1 MRKTFYIIIVLLSIN
16 LNAQQSSISIYGTIL
31 DSESNSPLEYATI
44 SVYSPNDSIVK
55 FGGISNANGKFNL
68 EVSKG
73 KYNIKIEYISF
84 KEKLIKN
91 INVFKSIDLGAI
103 ELVID
108 QNVLDEVE
116 LIGEKTQVEIKL
128 DKTVYNIGKD
138 LTLRGSSVSDVLD
151 NLPSV
156 AVDIDGNVSLR
167 GNQNVRILIN
177 GKPSGLVG
185 ISSNDALKQ
194 FPSESVE
201 KVEIITSPSA
211 RYNAEGTAGIINI
224 VLRKNKLAGLNGS
237 ISTNG
242 GDPKTFGVSGN
253 INFRTEKINLF
264 TNTGYSLSSYE
275 NASLSETE
283 YFNSSSINNF
293 LNENGSRNTERDS
306 YYQSTGIEYFLN
318 DKTSLVASYL
328 TRKSDSDDITINN
341 INQNFQGDKKS
352 SKRIENE
359 NETDDTKEFS
369 LNLTHEFVNKGNLTI
384 DYQKEKSNE
393 IESSFISNT
402 QSNPK
407 FIEYLGEKV
416 KTDENQN
423 SELYKID
430 YVLPIGED
438 GQFELGYRKSN
449 KFQNTDYLVQDEVLN
464 GNYLINTDLTNNL
477 FYNEKVNAFYTQYG
491 NKKNKI
497 SYLFGIRVE
506 ESQTIVKQLESN
518 SNSVKKYNDIF
529 PTINLAY
536 ELKEN
541 ETITLGY
548 NRRISRP
555 RSYFINPFPSR
566 SSETSFFQGNPYL
579 NPTYSNG
586 IDLGYL
592 KRLEK
597 TTLNGSIYYKKS
609 DAIFT
614 FINEATGSSVMVND
628 ILVPVIKRSPVN
640 LSSQEEIGIEFNTN
654 YSHSK
659 NWRIGGNVN
668 FYQSEI
674 IGNYNGIIYD
684 SKNLIW
690 SGRLNNYLK
699 LFSSVDWQT
708 RISYRGPQKT
718 AISTRKGSIST
729 NTAFSK
735 DIFGD
740 KMTLTFK
747 INDIFET
754 QKWRLETLSE
764 TYKTYS
770 ESSWRGGRNFNL
782 SLIYR
787 FNQKKNQSNNKP
799 SYEDY
804 GGEGF

>member
-306 YYQSTGIEYFLN
+306 YYQSTGIEYFFN

-787 FNQKKNQSNNKP
+787 FNQKKSQSNNRP

>member
-416 KTDENQN
+416 ITDENQN

-609 DAIFT
+609 DEIFT

>member
-44 SVYSPNDSIVK
+44 SVYPPNDSIVK

-91 INVFKSIDLGAI
+91 INVFKSLDLGAI

-518 SNSVKKYNDIF
+518 SNSIKKYNDIF

-787 FNQKKNQSNNKP
+787 FNQKKSKSNNRP
-799 SYEDY
+799 GYEDY

>member
-91 INVFKSIDLGAI
+91 INVFKSLDLGAI

-306 YYQSTGIEYFLN
+306 YYQSTGIEYFFN

-416 KTDENQN
+416 ITDENQN

-464 GNYLINTDLTNNL
+464 GNYLINTDLTNKL

-518 SNSVKKYNDIF
+518 SNSIKKYNDIF

-787 FNQKKNQSNNKP
+787 FNQKKSQSNNRP
-799 SYEDY
+799 GYEDY

>member
-91 INVFKSIDLGAI
+91 INVFKSLDLGAI

-253 INFRTEKINLF
+253 INFRTEKINFF

-306 YYQSTGIEYFLN
+306 YYQSTGIEYFFN

-416 KTDENQN
+416 ITDENQN

-518 SNSVKKYNDIF
+518 SNSIKKYNDIF

-787 FNQKKNQSNNKP
+787 FNQKKSQSNNRP
-799 SYEDY
+799 GYEDY

>member
-108 QNVLDEVE
+108 QNVLDEIE

-497 SYLFGIRVE
+497 SYLFGIRIE

-609 DAIFT
+609 DEIFT

>member
-91 INVFKSIDLGAI
+91 INVFKSLDLGAI

-416 KTDENQN
+416 ITDENQN

-518 SNSVKKYNDIF
+518 SNSIKKYNDIF

-609 DAIFT
+609 DEIFT

>member
-44 SVYSPNDSIVK
+44 SVYPPNDSIVK

-91 INVFKSIDLGAI
+91 INVFKSLDLGAI

-407 FIEYLGEKV
+407 FIKYLGEKV
-416 KTDENQN
+416 ITDENQN

-518 SNSVKKYNDIF
+518 SNSIKKYNDIF

-609 DAIFT
+609 DEIFT

-735 DIFGD
+735 DIFGE

-787 FNQKKNQSNNKP
+787 FNQKKSQSNNRP
-799 SYEDY
+799 GYEDY

>member
-91 INVFKSIDLGAI
+91 INVFKSLDLGAI

-306 YYQSTGIEYFLN
+306 YYQSTGIEYFFN

-416 KTDENQN
+416 ITDENQN

-464 GNYLINTDLTNNL
+464 GNYLINTDLTNKL

-518 SNSVKKYNDIF
+518 SNSIKKYNDIF

-787 FNQKKNQSNNKP
+787 FNQKKSKSNNRP
-799 SYEDY
+799 GYEDY

>member
-91 INVFKSIDLGAI
+91 INVFKSLDLGAI

-306 YYQSTGIEYFLN
+306 YYQSTGIEYFFN

-518 SNSVKKYNDIF
+518 SNSIKKYNDIF

-609 DAIFT
+609 DEIFT

-787 FNQKKNQSNNKP
+787 FNQKKSQSNNRP
-799 SYEDY
+799 GYEDY

>member
-91 INVFKSIDLGAI
+91 INVFKSLDLGAI

-430 YVLPIGED
+430 YILPIGED

-518 SNSVKKYNDIF
+518 SNSIKKYNDIF

>member
-91 INVFKSIDLGAI
+91 INVFKSLDLGAI

-416 KTDENQN
+416 ITDENQN

-518 SNSVKKYNDIF
+518 SNSIKKYNDIF

-787 FNQKKNQSNNKP
+787 FNQKKSKSNNRP
-799 SYEDY
+799 GYEDY

>member
-253 INFRTEKINLF
+253 INFRTEKINFF

-416 KTDENQN
+416 ITDENQN

-464 GNYLINTDLTNNL
+464 GNYLINTDLTNKL

-518 SNSVKKYNDIF
+518 SNSIKKYNDIF

-555 RSYFINPFPSR
+555 RSYYINPFPSR

-787 FNQKKNQSNNKP
+787 FNQKKSQSNNRP
-799 SYEDY
+799 GYEDY

>member
-68 EVSKG
+68 EVYKG

-91 INVFKSIDLGAI
+91 INVFKSLDLGAI

-609 DAIFT
+609 DEIFT

>member
-91 INVFKSIDLGAI
+91 INVFKSLDLGAI

-518 SNSVKKYNDIF
+518 SNSIKKYNDIF

>member
-91 INVFKSIDLGAI
+91 INVFKSLDLGAI

-306 YYQSTGIEYFLN
+306 YYQSTGIEYFFN

>member
-91 INVFKSIDLGAI
+91 INVFKSLDLGAI

-306 YYQSTGIEYFLN
+306 YYQSTGIEYFFN

-416 KTDENQN
+416 ITDENQN

-518 SNSVKKYNDIF
+518 SNSIKKYNDIF

-787 FNQKKNQSNNKP
+787 FNQKKSQSNNRP
-799 SYEDY
+799 GYEDY

>member
-91 INVFKSIDLGAI
+91 INVFKSLDLGAI

-306 YYQSTGIEYFLN
+306 YYQSTGIEYFFN

-407 FIEYLGEKV
+407 FIKYLGEKV
-416 KTDENQN
+416 ITDENQN

-464 GNYLINTDLTNNL
+464 GNYLINTDLTNKL

-518 SNSVKKYNDIF
+518 SNSIKKYNDIF

-787 FNQKKNQSNNKP
+787 FNQKKSQSNNRP
-799 SYEDY
+799 GYEDY

>member
-293 LNENGSRNTERDS
+293 LKENGSRNTERDS

-416 KTDENQN
+416 ITDENQN

-518 SNSVKKYNDIF
+518 SNSIKKYNDIF

>member
-91 INVFKSIDLGAI
+91 INVFKSLDLGAI

-416 KTDENQN
+416 ITDENQN

-609 DAIFT
+609 DEIFT

-787 FNQKKNQSNNKP
+787 FNQKKSQSNNRP
-799 SYEDY
+799 GYEDY

>member
-416 KTDENQN
+416 ITDENQN

-518 SNSVKKYNDIF
+518 SNSIKKYNDIF

-787 FNQKKNQSNNKP
+787 FNQKKSQSNNRP

>member
-44 SVYSPNDSIVK
+44 SVYPPNDSIVK

-91 INVFKSIDLGAI
+91 INVFKSLDLGAI

-359 NETDDTKEFS
+359 NEKDDTKEFS

-416 KTDENQN
+416 ITDENQN

-518 SNSVKKYNDIF
+518 SNSIKKYNDIF

-609 DAIFT
+609 DEIFT

-735 DIFGD
+735 DIFFD

-787 FNQKKNQSNNKP
+787 FNQKKSQSNNRP
-799 SYEDY
+799 GYEDY

>member
-91 INVFKSIDLGAI
+91 INVFKSLDLGAI

-518 SNSVKKYNDIF
+518 SNSIKKYNDIF

-609 DAIFT
+609 DEIFT

-787 FNQKKNQSNNKP
+787 FNQKKSQSNNRP
-799 SYEDY
+799 GYEDY

>member
-91 INVFKSIDLGAI
+91 INVFKSLDLGAI

-306 YYQSTGIEYFLN
+306 YYQSTGIEYFFN

-407 FIEYLGEKV
+407 FIKYLGEKV
-416 KTDENQN
+416 ITDENQN

-518 SNSVKKYNDIF
+518 SNSIKKYNDIF

-787 FNQKKNQSNNKP
+787 FNQKKSQSNNRP
-799 SYEDY
+799 GYEDY

>member
-91 INVFKSIDLGAI
+91 INVFKSLDLGAI

-306 YYQSTGIEYFLN
+306 YYQSTGIEYFFN

-416 KTDENQN
+416 ITDENQN

-518 SNSVKKYNDIF
+518 SNSIKKYNDIF

-787 FNQKKNQSNNKP
+787 FNQKKSKSNNRP
-799 SYEDY
+799 GYEDY

>member
-31 DSESNSPLEYATI
+31 DSESNSPLEYATV

-253 INFRTEKINLF
+253 INFRTEKINFF

-306 YYQSTGIEYFLN
+306 YYQSTGIEYFFN

-407 FIEYLGEKV
+407 FIKYLGEKV
-416 KTDENQN
+416 ITDENQN

-787 FNQKKNQSNNKP
+787 FNQKKSQSNNRP
-799 SYEDY
+799 GYEDY

>member
-91 INVFKSIDLGAI
+91 INVFKSLDLGAI

-306 YYQSTGIEYFLN
+306 YYQSTGIEYFFN

-416 KTDENQN
+416 ITDENQN

-518 SNSVKKYNDIF
+518 SNSIKKYNDIF

-609 DAIFT
+609 DEIFT

-787 FNQKKNQSNNKP
+787 FNQKKSQSNNRP
-799 SYEDY
+799 GYEDY

>member
-91 INVFKSIDLGAI
+91 INVFKSLDLGAI

-609 DAIFT
+609 DEIFT

>member
-1 MRKTFYIIIVLLSIN
+1 M
-16 LNAQQSSISIYGTIL
+16 
-31 DSESNSPLEYATI
+31 
-44 SVYSPNDSIVK
+44 
-55 FGGISNANGKFNL
+55 
-68 EVSKG
+68 
-73 KYNIKIEYISF
+73 
-84 KEKLIKN
+84 
-91 INVFKSIDLGAI
+91 
-103 ELVID
+103 
-108 QNVLDEVE
+108 
-116 LIGEKTQVEIKL
+116 
-128 DKTVYNIGKD
+128 
-138 LTLRGSSVSDVLD
+138 LD

-518 SNSVKKYNDIF
+518 SNSIKKYNDIF

-609 DAIFT
+609 DEIFT

-787 FNQKKNQSNNKP
+787 FNQKKSQSNNRP
-799 SYEDY
+799 GYEDY

>member
-306 YYQSTGIEYFLN
+306 YYQSTGIEYFFN

-416 KTDENQN
+416 ITDENQN

-787 FNQKKNQSNNKP
+787 FNQKKSQSNNRP
-799 SYEDY
+799 GYEDY

>member
-787 FNQKKNQSNNKP
+787 FNQKKSQSNNRP
-799 SYEDY
+799 GYEDY

>member
-91 INVFKSIDLGAI
+91 INVFKSLDLGAI

-306 YYQSTGIEYFLN
+306 YYQSTGIEYFFN

-518 SNSVKKYNDIF
+518 SNSIKKYNDIF

-787 FNQKKNQSNNKP
+787 FNQKKSQSNNRP
-799 SYEDY
+799 GYEDY

>member
-91 INVFKSIDLGAI
+91 INVFKSLDLGAI

-306 YYQSTGIEYFLN
+306 YYQSTGIEYFFN

-416 KTDENQN
+416 ITDENQN

-518 SNSVKKYNDIF
+518 SNSIKKYNDIF

>member
-518 SNSVKKYNDIF
+518 SNSIKKYNDIF

-609 DAIFT
+609 DEIFT

>member
-416 KTDENQN
+416 ITDENQN

-518 SNSVKKYNDIF
+518 SNSIKKYNDIF

-592 KRLEK
+592 KRLKK

-787 FNQKKNQSNNKP
+787 FNQKKSQSNNRP
-799 SYEDY
+799 GYEDY

>member
-416 KTDENQN
+416 ITDENQN

-518 SNSVKKYNDIF
+518 SNSIKKYNDIF

-609 DAIFT
+609 DEIFT

-787 FNQKKNQSNNKP
+787 FNQKKSQSNNRP

>member
-91 INVFKSIDLGAI
+91 INVFKSLDLGAI

-407 FIEYLGEKV
+407 FIKYLGEKV
-416 KTDENQN
+416 ITDENQN

-518 SNSVKKYNDIF
+518 SNSIKKYNDIF

>member
-306 YYQSTGIEYFLN
+306 YYQSTGIEYFFN

-416 KTDENQN
+416 ITDENQN

-609 DAIFT
+609 DEIFT

-787 FNQKKNQSNNKP
+787 FNQKKSQSNNRP
-799 SYEDY
+799 GYEDY

>member
-518 SNSVKKYNDIF
+518 SNSIKKYNDIF